1 MEYFNFLDRIAQA
14 VLNSGSESVNIML
27 NGVFLKTNGN
37 RIFVTCLKDSN
48 DRRYL
53 QFTINQYIK
62 KPDGTKQRKTVVL
75 PPRWSRYLLDEV
87 TQQSLFGV
95 RINCMQKA
103 ELAKITPVAEYG
115 FISIESE
122 LYQYVKSISEHTNKV
137 TFSIGNEELTS
148 AQITVLNRAFLDQSL
163 VNYRDVVYSNKSS
176 RFVKTL
182 LRKNKFYNVRPETF
196 VPVFINVDGVYNPLN
211 NPSLAIKSTKMY
223 KMAVE
228 KGRFVEYN
236 GISGYF
242 LTHRE
247 ICEAFGIQHFV
258 RFKSSIW
265 YDMFVGLLQP
275 NNENFPNTTRSVFVW
290 GEKTPAPA
298 GFKPVYTEEKFMNV
312 LKEKADMHDE
322 LNAYIKLNSL
332 DSYVRSH
339 YGVIR
344 YIGSDILDSKD
355 LSVAKVSSY
364 YSELELRY

>member
-1 MEYFNFLDRIAQA
+1 M
-14 VLNSGSESVNIML
+14 
-27 NGVFLKTNGN
+27 
-37 RIFVTCLKDSN
+37 
-48 DRRYL
+48 
-53 QFTINQYIK
+53 
-62 KPDGTKQRKTVVL
+62 
-75 PPRWSRYLLDEV
+75 
-87 TQQSLFGV
+87 
-95 RINCMQKA
+95 
-103 ELAKITPVAEYG
+103 
-115 FISIESE
+115 
-122 LYQYVKSISEHTNKV
+122 
-137 TFSIGNEELTS
+137 
-148 AQITVLNRAFLDQSL
+148 
-163 VNYRDVVYSNKSS
+163 
-176 RFVKTL
+176 
-182 LRKNKFYNVRPETF
+182 
-196 VPVFINVDGVYNPLN
+196 N

-322 LNAYIKLNSL
+322 LNAYVKLNSL